1 MKKTLTFYSIIWAIS
16 LAVFNAVVF
25 LVPRELCGIDR
36 WAQSGFWVGY
46 ALSTVAFIGQL
57 ITCILCLRHTNP
69 DRIFLRLSLPLT
81 AHTALIVSLVAGAVF
96 MLIPTIPAWIGSIVS
111 LVLLLYFVVA
121 VLKAQIAVQLIAG
134 VDERIKQTTAFLRAA
149 TDEAYNVMQ
158 SAEGEALRA
167 SAKKVWEALRY
178 SDPVSHERMAG
189 VEYSIDAA
197 LKQFRETVLSGNAES
212 ATEEA
217 EQLLRLISE
226 RNQACKTL
234 KSVR

>member
-1 MKKTLTFYSIIWAIS
+1 
-16 LAVFNAVVF
+16 
-25 LVPRELCGIDR
+25 
-36 WAQSGFWVGY
+36 
-46 ALSTVAFIGQL
+46 
-57 ITCILCLRHTNP
+57 
-69 DRIFLRLSLPLT
+69 
-81 AHTALIVSLVAGAVF
+81 
-96 MLIPTIPAWIGSIVS
+96 
-111 LVLLLYFVVA
+111 

-197 LKQFRETVLSGNAES
+197 LKQFRETVLSGNAEG